1 MAENNRAM
9 TSPKSYLLRAFYE
22 WILDNS
28 MTPYVLVDAS
38 AQGVSVPEEYVEDGK
53 IILNIAPA
61 AVQALVMD
69 RDQLSFSARFRGS
82 SREVLVPM
90 MAVRAVYAKENG
102 RGMVFPEEGGEEPT
116 TPPSPAPKKPSL
128 KVVK

>member
-1 MAENNRAM
+1 MSM

-22 WILDNS
+22 WILDNA

-38 AQGVSVPEEYVEDGK
+38 ASGVLVPEEYVEDGK

-61 AVQALVMD
+61 AVHALVMD
-69 RDQLSFSARFRGS
+69 KQQLSFSARFKGS
-82 SREVLVPM
+82 SREVMVPM
-90 MAVRAVYAKENG
+90 PAVRAVYAKENG
-102 RGMVFPEEGGEEPT
+102 RGMVFPEENGEEPT
-116 TPPSPAPKKPSL
+116 SPTTTPPKRPTL

>member
-1 MAENNRAM
+1 M
-9 TSPKSYLLRAFYE
+9 TSPKSYLLRAFYD

-28 MTPYVLVDAS
+28 MTPYVLVDA
-38 AQGVSVPEEYVEDGK
+38 AGQGVMVPADYIEDGK

-69 RDQLSFSARFRGS
+69 REHLSFSARFKGS
-82 SREVLVPM
+82 SREVYVPM
-90 MAVRAVYAKENG
+90 LAVRAVYAKENG
-102 RGMVFPEEGGEEPT
+102 RGMVFPEEGGDN
-116 TPPSPAPKKPSL
+116 PAPPTVPRSKTPRL

>member
-1 MAENNRAM
+1 MSM
-9 TSPKSYLLRAFYE
+9 SSPKSYLLRAFYE

-38 AQGVSVPEEYVEDGK
+38 AQGVEVPSEYVEDGK

-61 AVQALVMD
+61 AVQALAMD
-69 RDQLSFSARFRGS
+69 KERLCFSARFRGVA
-82 SREVLVPM
+82 REISVPM
-90 MAVRAVYAKENG
+90 PAVRAVYAKENG
-102 RGMVFPEEGGEEPT
+102 RGMVFPEEEGGDAPPPAAPT
-116 TPPSPAPKKPSL
+116 HKKPKL

>member
-1 MAENNRAM
+1 MSM

-22 WILDNS
+22 WILDNA

-38 AQGVSVPEEYVEDGK
+38 ASGVVVPDEYVEDGK

-61 AVQALVMD
+61 AVHALVMD
-69 RDQLSFSARFRGS
+69 KEQLSFSARFRGA
-82 SREVLVPM
+82 SREVMVPM
-90 MAVRAVYAKENG
+90 PAVRAVYAKENG
-102 RGMVFPEEGGEEPT
+102 RGMVFPDESSEEPT
-116 TPPSPAPKKPSL
+116 NPPTPAGPSKRPSL

>member
-38 AQGVSVPEEYVEDGK
+38 AQGVSVPAEYVEDGK

-61 AVQALVMD
+61 AVQTLVMD

-90 MAVRAVYAKENG
+90 IAVRAVYAKENG

>member
-1 MAENNRAM
+1 MSM

-22 WILDNS
+22 WILDNA

-38 AQGVSVPEEYVEDGK
+38 ASGVMVPDEYVEDGK

-61 AVQALVMD
+61 AVHALVMD
-69 RDQLSFSARFRGS
+69 KQQLSFSARFRGS
-82 SREVLVPM
+82 SREVMVPM
-90 MAVRAVYAKENG
+90 PAVRAVYAKENG
-102 RGMVFPEEGGEEPT
+102 RGMVFPDETGEEPT
-116 TPPSPAPKKPSL
+116 NPPTPAAPKRPTL

>member
-1 MAENNRAM
+1 M

-22 WILDNS
+22 WIVDNS

-38 AQGVSVPEEYVEDGK
+38 AEGVMVPTEYVEDGK

-69 RDQLSFSARFRGS
+69 RQHMSFSARFRGM
-82 SREVLVPM
+82 SREVYVPM
-90 MAVRAVYAKENG
+90 LAVRAVYAKENG
-102 RGMVFPEEGGEEPT
+102 RGMVFPEEGGDEPTGPT
-116 TPPSPAPKKPSL
+116 TPPAKKPTL